1 MRFCVS
7 ISDKPK
13 LLKICTDPHAMRN
26 CPGEDWY
33 NLGTCSW
40 HMMTP
45 IIRLAGAQ
53 EASNFCSTEKPV
65 FDESVAGKKKKNKW
79 EKDYDKKH
87 KCEQRFSD
95 EHIGN
100 GHDLPKLYHG
110 VWFNY

>member
-53 EASNFCSTEKPV
+53 EARPV
-65 FDESVAGKKKKNKW
+65 AAGKRTVGDFVVCSSGSMK
-79 EKDYDKKH
+79 
-87 KCEQRFSD
+87 
-95 EHIGN
+95 G
-100 GHDLPKLYHG
+100 GHYG
-110 VWFNY
+110 